1 MLINVIMLT
10 LKFMKVQ
17 INNVN
22 KSIVLLY
29 IEMSNFD
36 ILISNIP
43 IATLVKYFISI
54 LLYVDPWN
62 KNYYEFYIA
71 RQI

>member
-1 MLINVIMLT
+1 MLT